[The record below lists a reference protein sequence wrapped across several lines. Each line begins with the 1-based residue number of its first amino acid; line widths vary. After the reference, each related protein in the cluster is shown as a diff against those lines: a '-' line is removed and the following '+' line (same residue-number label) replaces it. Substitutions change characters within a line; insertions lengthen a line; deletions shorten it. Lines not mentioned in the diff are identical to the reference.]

1 MINLVLSR
9 SKFYADKIIE
19 LKSRKVFFAINYEDR
34 EICIAEEN
42 EIILRSSVEDILE
55 VEVKRI
61 FGGGAA
67 ILFSG
72 RYGGDSTQYNIIY
85 RDLFL
90 RIKSRDKAIEIPI
103 ELGDDSLNIISEDK
117 IKNIEKELKSINGL
131 IKIKKTYKHFFK

>member
-19 LKSRKVFFAINYEDR
+19 LKLRRVFFAINYEDG
-34 EICIAEEN
+34 EICIVKDN
-42 EIILRSSVEDILE
+42 EIILRNTVANIEE

-85 RDLFL
+85 RDLYL

>member
-9 SKFYADKIIE
+9 DKFYADKIIE
-19 LKSRKVFFAINYEDR
+19 LKSRKVFFAINYKDR

-61 FGGGAA
+61 LGGGAA

-90 RIKSRDKAIEIPI
+90 RIKGKEKNIEVPI
-103 ELGDDSLNIISEDK
+103 ELGDDSLNIISEEK
-117 IKNIEKELKSINGL
+117 IKNIEKELKNINGL
-131 IKIKKTYKHFFK
+131 IKIKKTYKHYFK

>member
-9 SKFYADKIIE
+9 NKFYPDKVIE

-34 EICIAEEN
+34 EVCVVEEN
-42 EIILRSSVEDILE
+42 DIILKCKVDDLVE

-61 FGGGAA
+61 LGGGAA

-85 RDLFL
+85 RDLLL
-90 RIKSRDKAIEIPI
+90 RIKSKEVSIEVPI
-103 ELGDDSLNIISEDK
+103 ELGDDSINIISEDK
-117 IKNIEKELKSINGL
+117 IKNIEKELKNINSL
-131 IKIKKTYKHFFK
+131 INIKKTYKHFFK